1 MILDAQNSFSLG
13 QVLPLPVASNPAS
26 DSVDTFIALG
36 FNPNTLKDLGAGEG
50 LWLTV
55 VNPTAIT
62 GAAGALLRA
71 ELVTDDNATSATPS
85 ILASPTLI
93 QAGADI
99 SAVSIP
105 AGTILAQFRIPNN
118 VNYERFLGVRYVT
131 TVAALLGGTVSAFL
145 TKDVQAWRAYA
156 KNYVIS

>member
-1 MILDAQNSFSLG
+1 MILDKQNMFSEG
-13 QVLPLPVASNPAS
+13 QVLPLPVGSNPAS
-26 DSVDTFIALG
+26 DAVDTFIALG
-36 FNPNTLKDLGAGEG
+36 FNPNTLKDLGTGEG

-62 GAAGALLRA
+62 GVAGALIRA
-71 ELVTDDNATSATPS
+71 ELVTDDNATNATPS
-85 ILASPTLI
+85 ILATPTII

-105 AGTILAQFRIPNN
+105 AGTVLAQFRIPSGF
-118 VNYERFLGVRYVT
+118 NYERFLGVRYVT

-145 TKDVQAWRAYA
+145 TKDIQAARIYA
-156 KNYVIS
+156 KNFTIS